1 MNDFYKQPKILQWTE
16 AIVFMFIGFLPALFI
31 ISCGTANP
39 LYYILF
45 IVYIPIAQFAFTP
58 FFKLCGVYT
67 YYSPILLGYMPNE
80 KVIDLHSGTSFDYL
94 FVLSNKKAGVQLR
107 NQLLIYH
114 LEGLLKIIELIE
126 QGYIPQT
133 ADIVGTSYFFNERT
147 IKKMGFEQ
155 VNPSFF
161 YRLNLYFNFID
172 IFWMYALSQG
182 KLTIPKI
189 WNAKKAIV
197 SGAKLLESKVRIE
210 DLHRKMTRTS
220 IL

>member
-1 MNDFYKQPKILQWTE
+1 MNDFYTQPRILQWTE

-31 ISCGTANP
+31 ISNGNATP
-39 LYYILF
+39 LYYSLF
-45 IVYIPIAQFAFTP
+45 IVYVPIAQFAFTP
-58 FFKLCGVYT
+58 FFKLSGVYT
-67 YYSPILLGYMPNE
+67 YYSPMLLGYMPNGKE
-80 KVIDLHSGTSFDYL
+80 IDLHSGTSFDYL
-94 FVLSNKKAGVQLR
+94 FVLRGKKAGIQLR

-126 QGYIPQT
+126 QNHIPQKIN
-133 ADIVGTSYFFNERT
+133 IVGTSYFFNERT
-147 IKKMGFEQ
+147 IKKIGFEQ

-161 YRLNLYFNFID
+161 YRLNLYFNYID

-197 SGAKLLESKVRIE
+197 SGAKLLENKDRIE

-220 IL
+220 I

>member
-1 MNDFYKQPKILQWTE
+1 MNDFYTQPRILQWTE
-16 AIVFMFIGFLPALFI
+16 AIVFMFLGFLPALFI
-31 ISCGTANP
+31 ISNGNATP
-39 LYYILF
+39 LYNSLF
-45 IVYIPIAQFAFTP
+45 IVYVPIAQFAFTP
-58 FFKLCGVYT
+58 FFKLSGVYT
-67 YYSPILLGYMPNE
+67 YYSPMLLGYMPND

-94 FVLSNKKAGVQLR
+94 FVLRGKKAGIQLR

-114 LEGLLKIIELIE
+114 LEGLLKITELIE
-126 QGYIPQT
+126 QNQIPQT
-133 ADIVGTSYFFNERT
+133 VDIVGTSYFFNERT
-147 IKKMGFEQ
+147 IKKIGFEQ

-197 SGAKLLESKVRIE
+197 SGAKLLENKDRIE
-210 DLHRKMTRTS
+210 DLHRKMTRTN
-220 IL
+220 I